1 MSSSWS
7 YKSSSNQNV
16 SGKNETGS
24 NPISSING
32 DSNSDQ
38 FIVAGANV
46 TVTTVNGTT
55 TISSTGGGGGG
66 GGNINSIN
74 GLTNSA
80 QLVEGDSTFG
90 LGTTVTGPSTTK
102 ITLPGPLN
110 LTAATNS
117 TQIASVDLNDF
128 SYTIRNSGATAGA
141 STSAS
146 LYIQANNTSKQLRLA
161 MDGTNTG
168 TVTTTGALNIQ
179 ANTTGIIVSITTGNI
194 MLFTNTLN
202 PALQMTSTGNNG
214 VSAVNLYQSN
224 ASTGARF
231 RWYGST
237 QGTPVAGVTTGGTLL
252 RSDGSF
258 MIGGL
263 GTAPI
268 YISQGVTTQTIT
280 NPQIQI
286 SSAGTIILNGVYN
299 AANANSAITFGPSSV
314 SSGTAI
320 TNLDWSAGNAALTL
334 GTGALT
340 CGDITV
346 GAIGSTSV
354 TSSGNISSLGN
365 VSGATLSATGD
376 ISTTS
381 NLLVT
386 GTLTS
391 GDISGSGNLSLTG
404 TASSQQS
411 ATNDT
416 GDYGYT
422 IQNTS
427 ALTTTVPRA
436 VLNLQ
441 VASSAKRL
449 QLRTDGTGAH
459 TITGTGTLTL
469 NAVTSTTLQI
479 GGTSILALT
488 STGGISQSNITGNTN
503 TSYRQQSTSNTG
515 SNVLDMFDSGALG
528 TRIRYYQTS
537 NGTTVGGNASG
548 GSIFTT
554 DGSMFIATRGT
565 TTYNIQMLVNSTGN
579 TTSFPNFLIASG
591 TGNITLNG
599 TLNPA
604 NTNSAVTYSSSSI
617 TSGSAI
623 TSLAFQAGNAS
634 LNLGTG
640 TVTSGV
646 LTSSGTVNATR
657 FLRSVNTYAANGTLV
672 SLVLATTLNQ
682 YHYFNS
688 GTTNTTIQMIPTN
701 TGAQILGF
709 YRVYNN
715 TTASITVQNSAGT
728 QIGPALTQNQFMEV
742 TIKDTSVAGG
752 WWYSVSTLT

>member
-16 SGKNETGS
+16 SGKNETGA

-38 FIVAGANV
+38 FIVAGSNV

-66 GGNINSIN
+66 GNIHSIN

-90 LGTTVTGPSTTK
+90 LGTTITGPSSTK

-110 LTAATNS
+110 LTAAANS
-117 TQIASVDLNDF
+117 QQVGSADLSDF
-128 SYTIRNSGATAGA
+128 SYTIRNSGATASA
-141 STSAS
+141 STSSS
-146 LYIQANNTSKQLRLA
+146 LYLQANNTTKQLRLE
-161 MDGTNTG
+161 MDGTNIANILSTG
-168 TVTTTGALNIQ
+168 SVNIQ
-179 ANTTGIIVSITTGNI
+179 ANTTGIIASLTTGNI
-194 MLFTNTLN
+194 MTFTNTLN
-202 PALQMTSTGNNG
+202 PALQMVSTGLNG
-214 VSAVNLYQSN
+214 ISGVNLYQSN

-231 RWYGST
+231 RWYGTT

-263 GTAPI
+263 GTGPI

-286 SSAGTIILNGVYN
+286 SAAGTIILNGVYQ
-299 AANANSAITFGPSSV
+299 AANSNSAVTFGPSSV

-320 TNLDWSAGNAALTL
+320 TSIDWSAGNAAQTL

-340 CGDITV
+340 CGDITSA
-346 GAIGSTSV
+346 AISATTISG
-354 TSSGNISSLGN
+354 SGNITSLGN
-365 VSGATLSATGD
+365 VGGATVTSTGD
-376 ISTTS
+376 ISTSS

-386 GTLTS
+386 GTITS
-391 GDISGSGNLSLTG
+391 GDISTSGNVSISG
-404 TASSQQS
+404 TTSSQQA

-416 GDYGYT
+416 GDYAYT
-422 IQNTS
+422 IQNSS
-427 ALTTTVPRA
+427 ALTTTTPRA

-441 VASSAKRL
+441 VGSSAKRL
-449 QLRTDGTGAH
+449 QLRTDGSGAH
-459 TITGTGTLTL
+459 TINGTGTVTV
-469 NAVTSTTLQI
+469 NAVTSTTFQI

-488 STGGISQSNITGNTN
+488 STGGFSQSNITGNTS
-503 TSYRQQSTSNTG
+503 TVYRQQGTSNTG
-515 SNVLDMFDSGALG
+515 INSVDMFDSSTFG
-528 TRIRYYQTS
+528 TRLRYYQSAST
-537 NGTTVGGNASG
+537 NTIGGNASG
-548 GSIFTT
+548 GTILTT
-554 DGSMFIATRGT
+554 DGSMYFATRGT
-565 TTYNIQMLVNSTGN
+565 TTYNIQMVVNSTAN
-579 TTSFPNFLIASG
+579 TVSFPNFLIASG

-604 NTNSAVTYSSSSI
+604 NANSAVVYSSSAV

-640 TVTSGV
+640 TITSGSI
-646 LTSSGTVNATR
+646 TSSGTINVTR
-657 FLRSVNTYAANGTLV
+657 LLRSVNTYVANGTLV
-672 SLVLATTLNQ
+672 SLTLAATLNQ

-742 TIKDTSVAGG
+742 TIKDTTVAGG
-752 WWYSVSTLT
+752 WWYTVSTLT